1 MTAEAINGLC
11 MVFSLPGTP
20 VSVLRAM
27 NELFYKYNRVKKDH
41 LLCPDLRNYSLQFM
55 SVSFYTQAK
64 SVVITALNT
73 QTCSDYCLFL
83 IDTCLQS
90 GDQFLGGDYN

>member
-27 NELFYKYNRVKKDH
+27 NELFYKYNRVKKEIFIAV
-41 LLCPDLRNYSLQFM
+41 YVT
-55 SVSFYTQAK
+55 VSFYTQAK

>member
-11 MVFSLPGTP
+11 MVFSLPGTL
-20 VSVLRAM
+20 VSVLRVM
-27 NELFYKYNRVKKDH
+27 KELFYKYNRVKKDH
-41 LLCPDLRNYSLQFM
+41 LLCPDLRKFKK
-55 SVSFYTQAK
+55 T
-64 SVVITALNT
+64 TALNT